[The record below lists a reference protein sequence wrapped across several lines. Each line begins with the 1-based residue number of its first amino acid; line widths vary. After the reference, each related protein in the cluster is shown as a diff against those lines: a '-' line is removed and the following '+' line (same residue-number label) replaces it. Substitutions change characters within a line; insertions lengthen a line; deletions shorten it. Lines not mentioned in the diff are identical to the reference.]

1 MEKFEIDDEY
11 NVFMLNGKF
20 FQFMSGTMNYF
31 GSFPGSWVEKLK
43 MMKRAGLN
51 TVDV

>member
-1 MEKFEIDDEY
+1 MEKFEIDDEF

-31 GSFPGSWVEKLK
+31 GSFPGSWGGKLR
-43 MMKRAGLN
+43 MMKLAGLN